1 MKKFF
6 FSQIVPYACRRG
18 GMYSQALC
26 DTQKVIRSHIWMHKT
41 ILSSFWKSKF
51 WPTNSFLVG
60 FKVLLL
66 PHAISYMAPCEMAGL
81 FHFKYEFWR
90 FCIRLWCKTHLFFP
104 KNSFL
109 KKFLA
114 RARNFWWFRKNEQKR
129 QILANFHI
137 FNGAQ
142 RARKCAR
149 AKNFS
154 RNEIFGKN
162 RCVLHQK
169 RMQNIKNWQLNL
181 HLKMQLFRKNH
192 FLLIFEAVLHIFL
205 RKIHFSK
212 KVASS
217 NEDLIV
223 NF

>member
-1 MKKFF
+1 M
-6 FSQIVPYACRRG
+6 
-18 GMYSQALC
+18 
-26 DTQKVIRSHIWMHKT
+26 
-41 ILSSFWKSKF
+41 
-51 WPTNSFLVG
+51 LVG

-90 FCIRLWCKTHLFFP
+90 FCIRLWCKTHLLFP
-104 KNSFL
+104 ENSFL

-114 RARNFWWFRKNEQKR
+114 RAHFYALEISDDLLKMSKKKQNLE
-129 QILANFHI
+129 NFHI

-142 RARKCAR
+142 RARKCAC

-154 RNEIFGKN
+154 RNEIFGKD
-162 RCVLHQK
+162 RCVLNQK
-169 RMQNIKNWQLNL
+169 EMQNIKNWQLNL

-192 FLLIFEAVLHIFL
+192 FLLFFNLFCSFFEKTSF
-205 RKIHFSK
+205 FK
-212 KVASS
+212 KDASS